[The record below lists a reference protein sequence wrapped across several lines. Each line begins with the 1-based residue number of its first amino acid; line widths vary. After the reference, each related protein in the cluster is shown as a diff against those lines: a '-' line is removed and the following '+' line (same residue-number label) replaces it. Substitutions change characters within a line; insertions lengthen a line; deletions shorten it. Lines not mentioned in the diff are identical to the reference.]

1 MALRLG
7 LLSLILGGAM
17 GLLVLGGAAVAGRPE
32 KRWFWLGGTAWGTL
46 AAGLMLTDCLFGPGP
61 SLVSKA
67 AFPIYAGGLVL
78 WPVVLVWRRPDWFW
92 RWVAAQAVLLLSLGP
107 ALVGAVA
114 AALCTFS

>member
-78 WPVVLVWRRPDWFW
+78 WPVV
-92 RWVAAQAVLLLSLGP
+92 AAQAVLLLSLGP